1 MDAFHVA
8 RTMRTW
14 FPVQSAT
21 FLHEVN
27 ESLRSEKQHWFLRML
42 NEKQV
47 PNVCGGFYIHL
58 WKMYI
63 GQLGRLFFR
72 TGAFNIRAINEFW
85 EDFFD
90 YVEEDVMENG
100 VVLPKYLKR
109 VRICLYKAPNGGVLH
124 I

>member
-1 MDAFHVA
+1 
-8 RTMRTW
+8 
-14 FPVQSAT
+14 
-21 FLHEVN
+21 
-27 ESLRSEKQHWFLRML
+27 ML
-42 NEKQV
+42 NGKQV
-47 PNVCGGFYIHL
+47 PNVCGGFYIRL

-63 GQLGRLFFR
+63 GQLGRLFLR
-72 TGAFNIRAINEFW
+72 TGALDIRAINEFW

-109 VRICLYKAPNGGVLH
+109 VRICLGYKVPSGVLH